1 MSISEFGELTRWR
14 HTSAK
19 SILMSE
25 EDKESLMEFK
35 MDNKIV
41 EAAAKA
47 PQVFVSASLGEGEEY
62 NRETGIQLTKE
73 QIISLRKY
81 EVLGLSLP
89 VRLADVIAYLNYGA
103 GDSGGVGL
111 KATDFLRT
119 FTTTYDHAKRWSP
132 LREQVMLTGTDL
144 KIFAGSIIRTGK
156 GIVEIYEDLRASR
169 YLEEYDI
176 NTPEEYLELK
186 LKIPNLPDLDLPS
199 GDVPEIK
206 AYLNDMLGKVM
217 QCHEKAERVR
227 SELDSFGTD
236 MREVVLP
243 EIKLRL
249 EFVSRNTYQADI
261 QVLQGEIDQRSK
273 EIDELNKQY
282 DQLVQE
288 AIVSAATL
296 NIGGLIL
303 GIYQGVK
310 AEKIRKERNRL
321 KEEQQTANQK
331 MASKSQTLS
340 ALNKVRD
347 DLQNLSYVT
356 IEAEVATQNL
366 MLVWNAL
373 STYINASVKEV
384 DLLQEAT
391 SLRKFKN
398 QILGIIDPW
407 EQIKVSSDQ
416 LLGVFAAADKEY
428 ENNFLAFRSKKM
440 MLSMHNISAYPDF
453 DVVALRAHGFAV
465 QASNVTAQM
474 LGEQFNY
481 LPGTVRTM
489 NGLAVAIQ
497 KTTFELRNQA
507 QSTEIN
513 LDRAQGKLK
522 TSRADFIEYP
532 EEADDIREEM
542 ESELKN
548 VSIKLSELSEDLKMT
563 HNNLSAAYDRSAS
576 AQWIVTLQQDR
587 TFTETLKAKSEEKV
601 ADLEKQMKSVS
612 EAIDLIAKA
621 GVEKIGQEAQLTLDN
636 LKTLGLAPPQIQVA
650 LLAIDTLKK
659 LISGIGAAISYLNM
673 LAAYNQ
679 LNDKARDLR
688 VQLKKYVNDI
698 AQIDG
703 KIHLVQVL
711 DQLDEGRWS
720 YVNEF
725 SNLVVGFESFSR
737 DFKQDK
743 SQPVEQRAAVAI
755 ARIADVINYLKT
767 VQR

>member
-1 MSISEFGELTRWR
+1 
-14 HTSAK
+14 
-19 SILMSE
+19 
-25 EDKESLMEFK
+25 MEFR
-35 MDNKIV
+35 MDSKIV

-47 PQVFVSASLGEGEEY
+47 PRVFVDASLGEGEEY
-62 NRETGIQLTKE
+62 SRETGIQLTKE

-89 VRLADVIAYLNYGA
+89 VRLADVVAYLNYGA
-103 GDSGGVGL
+103 GDAGGTGL
-111 KATDFLRT
+111 KAADFLRT
-119 FTTTYDHAKRWSP
+119 FTYTYDHAKRWSP
-132 LREQVMLTGTDL
+132 LREKIMLTGTDL

-156 GIVEIYEDLRASR
+156 GIVEIYEDLKASR
-169 YLEEYDI
+169 YLEEHDI
-176 NTPEEYLELK
+176 NSPEEYLKLK
-186 LKIPNLPDLDLPS
+186 LTIPNLPDLVLPS

-206 AYLNDMLGKVM
+206 TYLNDMLAKVM

-261 QVLQGEIDQRSK
+261 QALQSEIDQRSK

-288 AIVSAATL
+288 AIKSAATL

-321 KEEQQTANQK
+321 KAEQQASNQV
-331 MASKSQTLS
+331 MASKNQTLS
-340 ALNKVRD
+340 SLNKVRD
-347 DLQNLSYVT
+347 DLQNLSYVA

-373 STYINASVKEV
+373 STYISASVKEV
-384 DLLQEAT
+384 DLLEEAT

-407 EQIKVSSDQ
+407 GQIKTSSDQ

-428 ENNFLAFRSKKM
+428 GSSSTMFRSKTVR
-440 MLSMHNISAYPDF
+440 ISLNSHPARSDF
-453 DVVALRAHGFAV
+453 DVAALRAQAVAV
-465 QASNVTAQM
+465 QESNVTAQM

-489 NGLAVAIQ
+489 NGLTMAIQ
-497 KTTFELRNQA
+497 KATFELRNQA
-507 QSTEIN
+507 QATSISLE
-513 LDRAQGKLK
+513 RAQNKLK
-522 TSRADFIEYP
+522 TSQTELLEYP
-532 EEADDIREEM
+532 EDADEIREEM
-542 ESELKN
+542 EAELKN
-548 VSIKLSELSEDLKMT
+548 VSMKVSEHADDLKMT
-563 HNNLSAAYDRSAS
+563 HNGLSTAYDRSAS
-576 AQWIVTLQQDR
+576 AQWVVTLQQDR
-587 TFTETLKAKSEEKV
+587 AFSETLKIKSEEKV
-601 ADLEKQMKSVS
+601 ADLEQQMKSVS
-612 EAIDLIAKA
+612 EALELIAKA

-636 LKTLGLAPPQIQVA
+636 LKALGLAPPQVQVA
-650 LLAIDTLKK
+650 LFAIDTLKK
-659 LISGIGAAISYLNM
+659 VISGIGEAISYLNM

-679 LNDKARDLR
+679 LKDKAGDLR
-688 VQLKKYVNDI
+688 AQLKKYVSEI

-703 KIHLVQVL
+703 KLHLVQVL
-711 DQLDEGRWS
+711 DQLDDERWE

-725 SNLVVGFESFSR
+725 SNLVARIESFSR

-743 SQPVEQRAAVAI
+743 SQPVEQRTTAAIV
-755 ARIADVINYLKT
+755 RIADVRQYLKT
-767 VQR
+767 VQQ